1 MKKNLVFWQ
10 VLIFVHE
17 TKYRKKIISK
27 SWTIWE
33 LWLLQLYIFSDNQ
46 IFPPLIDCDPIIIY
60 YCMIAAP
67 SILRKKRRPKCAN
80 FLCRTSCHELKAH
93 CHKIRELYCTIK
105 LQEKLQI
112 GTNSNFVEMG
122 TYLCCHTFVSYLVR
136 YNYYIFSKN
145 VLLKKKKLQLYYFYY
160 SLVSL
165 WPSLL

>member
-1 MKKNLVFWQ
+1 MNLEIGCLPHYCFLISKHFLSKKTRNNRTFYNEKNLVFWQ

-93 CHKIRELYCTIK
+93 CHKIREI
-105 LQEKLQI
+105 
-112 GTNSNFVEMG
+112 V
-122 TYLCCHTFVSYLVR
+122 LCYKIARKIANRHKV
-136 YNYYIFSKN
+136 
-145 VLLKKKKLQLYYFYY
+145 
-160 SLVSL
+160 
-165 WPSLL
+165 